1 MNERLGMTKSANRRP
16 AQDILIVEDETDI
29 RDLISGI
36 LQDEGFET
44 REAATSDAALAAVR
58 QRQPKLVVLDV
69 WLKGST
75 MDGIELLDVLKQN
88 APDLPVI
95 IISGHGTVETAV
107 SAIRKGAYDYI
118 VKPFKAEKLIVTAVR
133 ALEAAQLRQ
142 ENRELKNK
150 APSEDVLIGSS
161 PLIAQLRQK
170 IERVATTNS
179 RVLISGASGTGKELI
194 ARLIHGQS
202 PRSEGP
208 FKAVNAASMVP
219 ERVEEELFG
228 IEGLGGVEKPGLLE
242 RAHNGTLY
250 IDEVVDMPLE
260 TQGKLLRLLVEQRF
274 QRIGGSDDVQVD
286 VRVITST
293 SRDLMEA
300 VKFGRFREDLFHR
313 LNVMPL
319 EAPLLSE
326 RRDDIP
332 ALVTYFIRQLSNSTG
347 LPAREIGDDA
357 MAALQAHDWPGNVR
371 QLRNNVERLLILA
384 TGEASQPITLSTLPP
399 EVSVVRGGQAPN
411 DSERMIALP
420 LRDARENFERE
431 YLKAQIDRFGGN
443 ISRTATF
450 VGMERSALHR
460 KLKSLGLTANNG
472 SGSSTR
478 TANGD

>member
-1 MNERLGMTKSANRRP
+1 MSNPATLRP
-16 AQDILIVEDETDI
+16 MQDILIVEDETDI
-29 RDLISGI
+29 RNLIAGI
-36 LQDEGFET
+36 LQDEGYET
-44 REAATSDAALAAVR
+44 REAATSDEALAAVR
-58 QRQPKLVVLDV
+58 RREPNLVILDV
-69 WLKGST
+69 WLKGSS

-88 APDLPVI
+88 APDLPII

-118 VKPFKAEKLIVTAVR
+118 VKPFKADKLIVTAMR
-133 ALEAAQLRQ
+133 ALEAAKLRQ
-142 ENRELKNK
+142 ENKELKHK
-150 APSEDVLIGSS
+150 SPTEDALIGES
-161 PLIAQLRQK
+161 PMIVQLRQK
-170 IERVATTNS
+170 IMRIAGTNS

-194 ARLIHGQS
+194 ARLIHRQS
-202 PRSEGP
+202 SRSAGP

-228 IEGLGGVEKPGLLE
+228 IEGPGGVEKSGLLE
-242 RAHNGTLY
+242 RAHKGTLY
-250 IDEVVDMPLE
+250 LDEVVDMPLE

-274 QRIGGSDDVQVD
+274 QRIGGKDDVQVD
-286 VRVITST
+286 VRVITSA
-293 SRDLMEA
+293 SRDLAEA
-300 VKFGRFREDLFHR
+300 VKLGRFREDLYHR

-319 EAPLLSE
+319 EAPPLSE

-332 ALVTYFIRQLSNSTG
+332 ALVTHFIRQLSNSTG
-347 LPAREIGDDA
+347 LPPRMIGDDA

-411 DSERMIALP
+411 DSERLISLT
-420 LRDARENFERE
+420 LRDAREHFERE
-431 YLKAQIDRFGGN
+431 YLQAQIDRFGGN

-460 KLKSLGLTANNG
+460 KLKSLGLNTS
-472 SGSSTR
+472 SGTNSSRAAT
-478 TANGD
+478 GDA